1 MDYNR
6 LVIDTIKQALV
17 SYVSTGTLPKDE
29 INKATLSIEIGID
42 NAITEDKGTA
52 TLMALKNDLEDIKR
66 ICYATP
72 H

>member
-42 NAITEDKGTA
+42 NAIIEDKGTA